1 MKRYR
6 KVFAGIA
13 IASAVALVWIALP
26 QSGPRPANFA
36 GDGLFTPALA
46 GDHRGGH
53 HFRGRGLG
61 QVCSDARSQKVED
74 VIGFVDAFFMFTPEQ
89 AAAWDELV
97 AAVRGGDSKIGT
109 HCGTLKDAGRPST
122 APERLALM
130 RTLLAA
136 GLDLVETV
144 YPPFDRFYSSLD
156 AEQQEAIDKLFTWRG
171 MRGHGAQ
178 SSR

>member
-6 KVFAGIA
+6 KA
-13 IASAVALVWIALP
+13 IAGFAMASGIALVWIALP
-26 QSGPRPANFA
+26 QFGSRPAYFA
-36 GDGLFTPALA
+36 SDGLIAPALA
-46 GDHRGGH
+46 GDHRGDH
-53 HFRGRGLG
+53 HFRGRGLWQICG
-61 QVCSDARSQKVED
+61 DARSQKVED
-74 VIGFVDAFFMFTPEQ
+74 VIGFVDAFFMLTAEQ

-97 AAVRGGDSKIGT
+97 AAVRRGDSQIDT
-109 HCGTLKDAGRPST
+109 HCGTLKNAGRPST

-156 AEQQEAIDKLFTWRG
+156 ARQQEAVDKLLTWRG
-171 MRGHGAQ
+171 MRGHGAR
-178 SSR
+178 SPR

>member
-6 KVFAGIA
+6 KVLAGIA
-13 IASAVALVWIALP
+13 IASGIALVWIALP
-26 QSGPRPANFA
+26 QSGPRPAHFA
-36 GDGLFTPALA
+36 GDGLITAALA

-53 HFRGRGLG
+53 HFRGRGLW

-89 AAAWDELV
+89 ATAWDELV
-97 AAVRGGDSKIGT
+97 AAVRGGDSQIDT
-109 HCGTLKDAGRPST
+109 HCGTLKNAGRPST

-156 AEQQEAIDKLFTWRG
+156 AQQQEAIDKLLTWRG
-171 MRGHGAQ
+171 MRGHGAR

>member
-1 MKRYR
+1 MNRYR
-6 KVFAGIA
+6 KAFAGIA
-13 IASAVALVWIALP
+13 IASGIALVWIALP

-36 GDGLFTPALA
+36 GDGLISAAIA

-53 HFRGRGLG
+53 HFRGRGLW
-61 QVCSDARSQKVED
+61 QVCTDARSQKVED

-89 AAAWDELV
+89 TAAWNDLV
-97 AAVRGGDSKIGT
+97 DAVRGGNRQIDT

-144 YPPFDRFYSSLD
+144 YPPFDRFYASLD
-156 AEQQEAIDKLFTWRG
+156 AQQQEAIDKLLTWRG
-171 MRGHGAQ
+171 MRGHGAR
-178 SSR
+178 SPR

>member
-1 MKRYR
+1 MNRYR
-6 KVFAGIA
+6 KAFAGIA
-13 IASAVALVWIALP
+13 IASGIALVWIALP

-36 GDGLFTPALA
+36 GDGLISAAIA

-53 HFRGRGLG
+53 HFRGRGLW
-61 QVCSDARSQKVED
+61 QVCTDARSQKVED
-74 VIGFVDAFFMFTPEQ
+74 VIGFVDAFFMLTPEQ
-89 AAAWDELV
+89 TAAWNELV
-97 AAVRGGDSKIGT
+97 DAMRGGNSQIDT

-144 YPPFDRFYSSLD
+144 YPPFDRFYASLD
-156 AEQQEAIDKLFTWRG
+156 AQQQEAIDKLLTWRG
-171 MRGHGAQ
+171 MRGHGAR
-178 SSR
+178 SPR